1 MKPLVIS
8 SPAKLNLFLDVLNKR
23 SDGYHNLLT
32 LFERISLCDI
42 IRLTKLQ
49 SDEVVISS
57 SAAPFLPSGHR
68 NLAFQAAELIRFSQ
82 GITHGV
88 KIEIEKNIPM
98 GAGLG
103 GGSSNA
109 AAVLTGL
116 NKLFGL
122 KLSKKALFSYAN
134 RLGSDVAFFVLGKP
148 FALGRDKGG
157 DLEAIKVPKN
167 VQLWHILFLPPVQIL
182 TKEVYN
188 LWDKEKIDA
197 QRTREPREILALTK
211 KAPDVNILL
220 SCLRKNKLSLLNR
233 HIYNR
238 LSETVMKSYTS
249 VSDLKSDLL
258 KSGLKYVHMSGSGSA
273 LFTTFKKE
281 KEARKVFDALK
292 GRFSHRCRIFLAHTC

>member
-8 SPAKLNLFLDVLNKR
+8 SPAKLNLFLDILNKR
-23 SDGYHNLLT
+23 ADGYHNLLT
-32 LFERISLCDI
+32 LFERISLCDT

-49 SDEVVISS
+49 SDEVVVSS
-57 SAAPFLPSGHR
+57 SDPLLPSDHR
-68 NLAFQAAELIRFSQ
+68 NLAFQAAELIRLSQ

-88 KIEIEKNIPM
+88 KIEIQKNIPM
-98 GAGLG
+98 GGGLG

-109 AAVLTGL
+109 ACVLVGL

-122 KLSKKALFSYAN
+122 KLSKKTLFSYAS

-148 FALGRDKGG
+148 FALGRGKGG
-157 DLEAIKVPKN
+157 DLTALRVPKN
-167 VQLWHILFLPPVQIL
+167 VRLWHILFLPPVQVL

-188 LWDKEKIDA
+188 LWDKEKMNA
-197 QRTREPREILALTK
+197 QKAQEGRKILALTK
-211 KAPDVNILL
+211 KVPDVNILL
-220 SCLRKNKLSLLNR
+220 SCLQKNKLSLLNR

-281 KEARKVFDALK
+281 KEARGILGALQ
-292 GRFSHRCRIFLAHTC
+292 GRFSHRCRIFLTHTC

>member
-1 MKPLVIS
+1 MKSLVIF

-32 LFERISLCDI
+32 LFERISLCDT

-49 SDEVVISS
+49 SDEIVVSS
-57 SAAPFLPSGHR
+57 SDPLLPSDKR

-82 GITHGV
+82 GITQGV

-98 GAGLG
+98 GGGLG

-109 AAVLTGL
+109 ASVLVGL

-122 KLSKKALFSYAN
+122 KLRPEILLSYAN

-148 FALGRDKGG
+148 FALGRGKGG
-157 DLEAIKVPKN
+157 DLEVLKVSKN
-167 VQLWHILFLPPVQIL
+167 IQLWHILFIPPIQVL
-182 TKEVYN
+182 TKEVYS
-188 LWDKEKIDA
+188 LWDKEKISA
-197 QRTREPREILALTK
+197 QRAHEPREILALTK
-211 KAPDVNILL
+211 KAPNVNILL
-220 SCLRKNKLSLLNR
+220 SCLQKNKLSLLNR

-258 KSGLKYVHMSGSGSA
+258 KSGLKYVHMSGSGST

-281 KEARKVFDALK
+281 KEAQRIFDILK
-292 GRFSHRCRIFLAHTC
+292 DRFSHRCRIFLTHTW